1 MQNILVLIVKAE
13 HAGAILMQCFED
25 VKMSISC
32 SKVEGSASLNTFWV
46 AAVLIKRNL
55 TCMSLVSILP
65 EDPSLSFRC

>member
-32 SKVEGSASLNTFWV
+32 SKVEGSASLNTLHILGGSSFDQEKSHLHV
-46 AAVLIKRNL
+46 F
-55 TCMSLVSILP
+55 SINTSRRPLA
-65 EDPSLSFRC
+65 